1 MGKKKLKRVFRQGA
15 IPAQQAAH
23 DREIR
28 TKIEAEFPP
37 AGAPALSDPISEPL
51 RKAIEAS
58 EKSAYQI
65 SKEAGI
71 SPIIISRF
79 LTGERDIRTATA
91 DRIAHVLGLKLGRG
105 T

>member
-1 MGKKKLKRVFRQGA
+1 MGKKRLKRVFRQGA
-15 IPAQQAAH
+15 IPAQQAAR

-28 TKIEAEFPP
+28 TEIEAEFPP
-37 AGAPALSDPISEPL
+37 AGTPVLSDPISEPL
-51 RKAIEAS
+51 RKAIETS

-71 SPIIISRF
+71 SQIIISRF
-79 LTGERDIRTATA
+79 LAGERDIRTATA
-91 DRIAHVLGLKLGRG
+91 DRIAHVLGLNLGRG

>member
-1 MGKKKLKRVFRQGA
+1 MGKRKLKRVFRQGA
-15 IPAQQAAH
+15 ISAQQAAR
-23 DREIR
+23 DRETR

-37 AGAPALSDPISEPL
+37 VGTPVLSDPISAPL

-71 SPIIISRF
+71 SQIMISRF
-79 LTGERDIRTATA
+79 LAGERDIRTATA
-91 DRIAHVLGLKLGRG
+91 DRIAHVLGLKLGRD

>member
-1 MGKKKLKRVFRQGA
+1 MGKKKLKRVFRQGS
-15 IPAQQAAH
+15 IPAQQAAR
-23 DREIR
+23 DREVRAIVE
-28 TKIEAEFPP
+28 TEFPP
-37 AGAPALSDPISEPL
+37 VIKRVLSDPISEPL
-51 RKAIEAS
+51 RKAIENS

-71 SPIIISRF
+71 SQIIISRF
-79 LTGERDIRTATA
+79 LAGERDIRTATA

>member
-1 MGKKKLKRVFRQGA
+1 MGKKKLKRVFRQSPV
-15 IPAQQAAH
+15 PAQQAAR

-28 TKIEAEFPP
+28 SKVETEFPP
-37 AGAPALSDPISEPL
+37 VIQPVLSDPISEPL
-51 RKAIEAS
+51 RKAIENS

-71 SPIIISRF
+71 SQIMISRF
-79 LTGERDIRTATA
+79 LAGERDIRTATA

-105 T
+105 A